1 MKVSKEIISIL
12 EKDKM
17 SPIIGNPN
25 GEITIYEFFDYNCGH
40 CKIQNPIINDLINT
54 NKDIKVILKNFPIF
68 PVSHMPAKAN
78 IAAKK
83 QGKTFEIHKSFF
95 ENYLLPFNYS
105 EIAVEMLNKKI
116 FDKVIKIAKN
126 IGLNT
131 EKLEKDMNSEDVE
144 KEIDITKKIAHKL
157 NIHGTPAFIIKDE
170 VFPNFMD
177 INEIKKA
184 IRLIYTG
191 YSF

>member
-12 EKDKM
+12 ENDKM

-25 GEITIYEFFDYNCGH
+25 GKITIYEFFDYNCGH
-40 CKIQNPIINDLINT
+40 CKNQNTIINELINT

-83 QGKTFEIHKSFF
+83 QGKTLEIHKSFF

-105 EIAVEMLNKKI
+105 EIAVEMLNQKI
-116 FDKVIKIAKN
+116 FNKIIKIAKQ
-126 IGLNT
+126 IGLNI

-170 VFPNFMD
+170 VFPGFMD

-184 IRLIYTG
+184 IR
-191 YSF
+191 